1 MQAMKPKFE
10 IVTYANG
17 ESTLKD
23 AESLQEMHSRVGPWT
38 EARTVYAQA
47 SRIANRF
54 IAPGTL
60 VLHDVGMGTGANA
73 LAALH
78 ALETAEIAPG
88 SRLVIESFETKLDGA
103 RFALTHL
110 DRFPFLAAYADRL
123 SELLEKRILRF
134 SQGALDVEWRL
145 FEGDYYECLP
155 HARKPDL
162 IYYDFYAPKAAP
174 GLWTEEK
181 FARLREFLGDG
192 DCELYTYSAAT
203 PVRIALL
210 LAGFYIGQGTRT
222 RIKAETTA
230 AATRYELLEN
240 PCGRKWLDKL
250 DTSTSL
256 DELENSAQLRARG
269 KAHPQWKRELG

>member
-1 MQAMKPKFE
+1 MKPKFE

-23 AESLQEMHSRVGPWT
+23 TESLQEMHSRVGPWT
-38 EARTVYAQA
+38 EAQTVYAQA
-47 SRIANRF
+47 SRIMSRF
-54 IAPGTL
+54 ISSRTL
-60 VLHDVGMGTGANA
+60 VLHDVGMGTGSNA

-88 SRLVIESFETKLDGA
+88 SKLVIESFETKIDGA
-103 RFALTHL
+103 RFALANL
-110 DRFPFLAAYADRL
+110 ERFPFLAAYADRL
-123 SELLEKRILRF
+123 TELLEKRTIHF
-134 SQGALDVEWRL
+134 SQGILEVEWRL

-162 IYYDFYAPKAAP
+162 IFYDFYAPKSVP
-174 GLWTEEK
+174 ELWTEEK
-181 FARLREFLGDG
+181 FTKLRQFLGDH

-210 LAGFYIGQGTRT
+210 LAGFYIGQGSRT

-240 PCGRKWLDKL
+240 PCGQKWLDKL

-256 DELENSAQLRARG
+256 DELENSAELRARG
-269 KAHPQWKRELG
+269 KAHPQWRRELQ